1 MANILNILTSS
12 NGHSVLW
19 DLYFHRKLPFSQMQ
33 MIAFNIENLIGLQ
46 IYKYGMDLMK
56 TLATCVVGKMPTLT
70 SGFSRD
76 NEIVNS

>member
-1 MANILNILTSS
+1 
-12 NGHSVLW
+12 
-19 DLYFHRKLPFSQMQ
+19 MQ